1 MANNTID
8 ISQLKSGNVD
18 APAKN
23 IDGHEQRDFGNGMKE
38 FDPAANGFKKEEKQL
53 KPNDKDRAL
62 MEFDEQMKSRREEV
76 EQFNELIDQYGG
88 QISEEELR
96 EELNQKHITEILHDG
111 SGDKFEDKN
120 TKVVEMATPAKE
132 NVPVQQS
139 SELDELERE
148 LDDDMAADE
157 HIAVPAYKP
166 ETVEAAKPTT
176 AAQTIQEELKPEPP
190 KYIPVPDKTKERN
203 IPELSDEDKDLAA
216 LEGDV
221 EAPTEDFDAKL
232 KAELS
237 KKMKPVTKKFD
248 LSAVAVS
255 NKPITVSN
263 ATNKVVR
270 MDKKI
275 FTWALPRS
283 KRPVSVKAFTATEL
297 NVLQSYVENRSR
309 SRDVFKTIWDHIIG
323 NKGDSFDTW
332 AKCTSYFDVDHLWFA
347 IYGACFNGANYLPY
361 TCPKCNEVTVAND
374 IPLETMCKSDK
385 PGAKE
390 EIEKLRHIAD
400 DPDFGNVFAGYRVQ
414 VSDQFVF
421 EFKEPSIYD
430 TVIVPTMFDA
440 EFSRKYSDIIGVCA
454 YISNIYCIDMEG
466 DTPVL
471 RPIAVKEFINNE
483 TKTQKAKVIQY
494 AKIIRTLESDQYSVI
509 MGHVNAMNESDS
521 VYYCLPAVSCDHC
534 KQEIEEERSAA
545 ADLVFMRHRLAILG
559 V

>member
-62 MEFDEQMKSRREEV
+62 MEFDKQMESRREEV

-96 EELNQKHITEILHDG
+96 EELNQQHITEILHDG

-120 TKVVEMATPAKE
+120 TKVVEMAAPAKE

-148 LDDDMAADE
+148 LDDDMVDE
-157 HIAVPAYKP
+157 HIAVPAHKP
-166 ETVEAAKPTT
+166 ETAEAAKPTI

-466 DTPVL
+466 DSPVL

>member
-62 MEFDEQMKSRREEV
+62 MEFDKQMESRREEV

-96 EELNQKHITEILHDG
+96 EELNQQHITEILHDG

-120 TKVVEMATPAKE
+120 TKVVEMAAPAKE

-148 LDDDMAADE
+148 LDDDMADE
-157 HIAVPAYKP
+157 RIAVLAHKP
-166 ETVEAAKPTT
+166 ETVEAAKPTI

-466 DTPVL
+466 DSPVL

-509 MGHVNAMNESDS
+509 MGHINAMNESDS

>member
-96 EELNQKHITEILHDG
+96 EELNQQHITEILHDG

-120 TKVVEMATPAKE
+120 TKVVEMAAPAKE

-148 LDDDMAADE
+148 LDDDMADE
-157 HIAVPAYKP
+157 HIAVPAHKP
-166 ETVEAAKPTT
+166 ETVESAKPTA

-466 DTPVL
+466 DSPVL

-494 AKIIRTLESDQYSVI
+494 AKIIRTLESDQYNVI
-509 MGHVNAMNESDS
+509 MGHINAMNESDS

>member
-96 EELNQKHITEILHDG
+96 EELNQQHITEILHDG

-120 TKVVEMATPAKE
+120 TKVVEMAAPAKE
-132 NVPVQQS
+132 NVPAQQS

-148 LDDDMAADE
+148 LDDDMADE
-157 HIAVPAYKP
+157 HIAVPAHKP
-166 ETVEAAKPTT
+166 ETIEAAKPTT

-466 DTPVL
+466 DSPVL

>member
-8 ISQLKSGNVD
+8 ISQLKSRNVD

-96 EELNQKHITEILHDG
+96 EELNQQHITEILHDG

-120 TKVVEMATPAKE
+120 TNVVEMAAPAKE

-148 LDDDMAADE
+148 LDDDMADE
-157 HIAVPAYKP
+157 HIAVPAHKP
-166 ETVEAAKPTT
+166 ETVEVAKPTT

-190 KYIPVPDKTKERN
+190 KYIPVPDKTKEKN

-466 DTPVL
+466 DSPVL

>member
-96 EELNQKHITEILHDG
+96 EELNQQHITEILHDG

-120 TKVVEMATPAKE
+120 TKVVEMAAPAKE

-148 LDDDMAADE
+148 LDDDMADE
-157 HIAVPAYKP
+157 RIAVLAHKP
-166 ETVEAAKPTT
+166 ETVEAAKPTI

-361 TCPKCNEVTVAND
+361 TCPKCNEVTVATD

-385 PGAKE
+385 PEAKE

-466 DTPVL
+466 DSPVL

-509 MGHVNAMNESDS
+509 MGHINAMNESDS

>member
-96 EELNQKHITEILHDG
+96 EELNQQHITEILHDG

-120 TKVVEMATPAKE
+120 TKVVEMAAPAKE

-148 LDDDMAADE
+148 LDDDMADE
-157 HIAVPAYKP
+157 HIAVPAHKP

-190 KYIPVPDKTKERN
+190 KYIPVPDKTKEKN

-466 DTPVL
+466 DSPVL

>member
-96 EELNQKHITEILHDG
+96 EELNQQHITEILHDG

-120 TKVVEMATPAKE
+120 TKVVEMAAPAKE

-148 LDDDMAADE
+148 LDDDMADE
-157 HIAVPAYKP
+157 HIAVPAHKP

-466 DTPVL
+466 DSPVL

>member
-8 ISQLKSGNVD
+8 ISQLKSGNV
-18 APAKN
+18 PAKN
-23 IDGHEQRDFGNGMKE
+23 IDGKEQRDFGNGMKE

-62 MEFDEQMKSRREEV
+62 MTFDEQMKSRREEV
-76 EQFNELIDQYGG
+76 ETYNELLDQYGG

-96 EELNQKHITEILHDG
+96 AELNQEHITEILHDG
-111 SGDKFEDKN
+111 AGDKFEDKN
-120 TKVVEMATPAKE
+120 TIHAAENAEITKE
-132 NVPVQQS
+132 EIHMQQS

-148 LDDDMAADE
+148 LDDDMADE
-157 HIAVPAYKP
+157 HIVTPVQKVDTA
-166 ETVEAAKPTT
+166 ETKPT
-176 AAQTIQEELKPEPP
+176 AVQSIQEELKPEPP
-190 KYIPVPDKTKERN
+190 KYVPVPDKKKEQN
-203 IPELSDEDKDLAA
+203 VPELSDEDKDLAA
-216 LEGDV
+216 LEGEV

-237 KKMKPVTKKFD
+237 KKMKPVTRKFD

-283 KRPVSVKAFTATEL
+283 KRPVTVKAFTATEL

-309 SRDVFKTIWDHIIG
+309 SRDVFKTIWDHIVG
-323 NKGDSFDTW
+323 NKGNSFETW

-361 TCPKCNEVTVAND
+361 TCPECNEVTVAND
-374 IPLETMCKSDK
+374 IPLENMCKSEK
-385 PGAKE
+385 PGARE
-390 EIEKLRHIAD
+390 EIEQLRHIAD
-400 DPDFGNVFAGYRVQ
+400 NPDFGNVFAGYRVQ

-430 TVIVPTMFDA
+430 TVIVPNMFDA
-440 EFSRKYSDIIGVCA
+440 EFSRKYSDIIGICA
-454 YISNIYCIDMEG
+454 YISNIYCLDIENDA
-466 DTPVL
+466 PVL
-471 RPIAVKEFINNE
+471 RPISVKEFINNE

-494 AKIIRTLESDQYSVI
+494 AKIIRTLESDQYNVI
-509 MGHVNAMNESDS
+509 MGHINAMNESDS

-534 KQEIEEERSAA
+534 KKEIEEERSAA

>member
-8 ISQLKSGNVD
+8 ISQLKSGNDD

-62 MEFDEQMKSRREEV
+62 MEFDKQMESRREEV

-96 EELNQKHITEILHDG
+96 EELNQQHITEILHDG

-120 TKVVEMATPAKE
+120 TKVVEMAAPAKE

-148 LDDDMAADE
+148 LDDDMADE
-157 HIAVPAYKP
+157 HIAIPAHKP
-166 ETVEAAKPTT
+166 ETVEVAKPTT

-190 KYIPVPDKTKERN
+190 KYIPVPDKTKEKN

-232 KAELS
+232 KTELS

-430 TVIVPTMFDA
+430 TVIVPTMFDV

-466 DTPVL
+466 DSPVL

-509 MGHVNAMNESDS
+509 MGHINAMNESDS

>member
-62 MEFDEQMKSRREEV
+62 MEFDKQMESRREEV

-96 EELNQKHITEILHDG
+96 EELNQQHITEILHDG

-120 TKVVEMATPAKE
+120 TKVVEMAVPAKE

-148 LDDDMAADE
+148 LDDDMADE
-157 HIAVPAYKP
+157 HIAVPTHKP
-166 ETVEAAKPTT
+166 ETVETAKPTT

-466 DTPVL
+466 DSPVL

>member
-62 MEFDEQMKSRREEV
+62 MEFDKQMESRREEV

-96 EELNQKHITEILHDG
+96 EELNQQHITEILHDG

-120 TKVVEMATPAKE
+120 TKVVEMAAPAKE

-148 LDDDMAADE
+148 LDDDMADE
-157 HIAVPAYKP
+157 HIAVPAHKP
-166 ETVEAAKPTT
+166 ETAEAAKPTI

-430 TVIVPTMFDA
+430 TVIVPAMFDA

-466 DTPVL
+466 DSPVL

>member
-62 MEFDEQMKSRREEV
+62 MEFDKQMESRREEV

-96 EELNQKHITEILHDG
+96 EELNQQHITEILHDG
-111 SGDKFEDKN
+111 TGDKFEDKN
-120 TKVVEMATPAKE
+120 TKVVEMAAPAKE

-148 LDDDMAADE
+148 LDDNMADE
-157 HIAVPAYKP
+157 HIAVQAHKP
-166 ETVEAAKPTT
+166 ETVEVAKPTT
-176 AAQTIQEELKPEPP
+176 AAQTIQEKLEPEPP
-190 KYIPVPDKTKERN
+190 KYIPVPDKTKEKN

-466 DTPVL
+466 DSPVL

-494 AKIIRTLESDQYSVI
+494 AKIIRTLESDQYSII

>member
-62 MEFDEQMKSRREEV
+62 MEFDKQMESRREEV

-96 EELNQKHITEILHDG
+96 EELNQQHITEILHDG
-111 SGDKFEDKN
+111 TGDKFEDKN
-120 TKVVEMATPAKE
+120 TKVVEMAAPAKE

-148 LDDDMAADE
+148 LDDNMADE
-157 HIAVPAYKP
+157 HIAVPAHKP
-166 ETVEAAKPTT
+166 ETVEVAKPTT
-176 AAQTIQEELKPEPP
+176 AAQTIQEKLEPEPP
-190 KYIPVPDKTKERN
+190 KYIPVPDKTKEKN

-283 KRPVSVKAFTATEL
+283 KRPVSIKAFTATEL

-466 DTPVL
+466 DSPVL

-509 MGHVNAMNESDS
+509 MGHINAMNESDS

>member
-62 MEFDEQMKSRREEV
+62 MEFDKQMESRREEV
-76 EQFNELIDQYGG
+76 EKFNELIDQYGG

-96 EELNQKHITEILHDG
+96 EELNQQHITEILHDG

-120 TKVVEMATPAKE
+120 TKVVEMAAPAKE

-148 LDDDMAADE
+148 LDDDMADE
-157 HIAVPAYKP
+157 HIAVPAHKP
-166 ETVEAAKPTT
+166 ETAEAAKPTI

-466 DTPVL
+466 DSPVL

>member
-62 MEFDEQMKSRREEV
+62 MEFDKQMESRREEV

-96 EELNQKHITEILHDG
+96 EELNQQHITEILHDG

-120 TKVVEMATPAKE
+120 TKVVEMAAPAKE

-148 LDDDMAADE
+148 LDDDMADE
-157 HIAVPAYKP
+157 HIAIPAHKP
-166 ETVEAAKPTT
+166 ETVEVAKPTT

-190 KYIPVPDKTKERN
+190 KYIPVPDKTKEKN

-232 KAELS
+232 KTELS

-466 DTPVL
+466 DSPVL

-509 MGHVNAMNESDS
+509 MGHINAMNESDS

>member
-76 EQFNELIDQYGG
+76 EKFNELIDQYGG

-96 EELNQKHITEILHDG
+96 EELNQQHITEILHDG

-120 TKVVEMATPAKE
+120 TKVVEMAAPAKE

-148 LDDDMAADE
+148 LDDDMADE
-157 HIAVPAYKP
+157 HIAVPAHKP

-466 DTPVL
+466 DSPVL

>member
-62 MEFDEQMKSRREEV
+62 MEFDKQMESRREEV

-96 EELNQKHITEILHDG
+96 EELNQQHITEILHDG

-120 TKVVEMATPAKE
+120 TKVVEMAAPAKE

-148 LDDDMAADE
+148 LDDDMADE
-157 HIAVPAYKP
+157 HIAVPAHKP
-166 ETVEAAKPTT
+166 ETVEVAKPTT

-190 KYIPVPDKTKERN
+190 KYIPVPDKTKEKN

-347 IYGACFNGANYLPY
+347 IYGACFSGANYLPY

-466 DTPVL
+466 DSPVL

-509 MGHVNAMNESDS
+509 MGYVNAMNESDS

>member
-96 EELNQKHITEILHDG
+96 EELNQQHITEILHDG

-120 TKVVEMATPAKE
+120 TKVVEMAAPAKE

-148 LDDDMAADE
+148 LDDDMADE
-157 HIAVPAYKP
+157 HIAVPAHKP

-309 SRDVFKTIWDHIIG
+309 SRDVFKTIWDHIIS

-466 DTPVL
+466 DSPVL

>member
-62 MEFDEQMKSRREEV
+62 MEFDKQMESRREEV

-96 EELNQKHITEILHDG
+96 EELNQQHITEILHDG

-120 TKVVEMATPAKE
+120 AKIVEMAVPAKE

-148 LDDDMAADE
+148 LDDDMADE
-157 HIAVPAYKP
+157 HIAVPAHKP

-190 KYIPVPDKTKERN
+190 KYIPFPDKTKERN

-466 DTPVL
+466 DSPVL

>member
-62 MEFDEQMKSRREEV
+62 MEFDKQMESRREEV

-96 EELNQKHITEILHDG
+96 EELNQQHITEILHDG

-120 TKVVEMATPAKE
+120 TKVVEMAAPAKE

-148 LDDDMAADE
+148 LDDDMADE
-157 HIAVPAYKP
+157 HIAVPAHKP
-166 ETVEAAKPTT
+166 ETAEAAKHTI

-466 DTPVL
+466 DSPVL

>member
-18 APAKN
+18 TPAKN
-23 IDGHEQRDFGNGMKE
+23 IDGKEQRDFGNGMKE

-62 MEFDEQMKSRREEV
+62 MAFDEQMKSRREEV
-76 EQFNELIDQYGG
+76 ETFNELLDQYGG

-96 EELNQKHITEILHDG
+96 AEMKQEHITEILHDG
-111 SGDKFEDKN
+111 AGDKFEDKN
-120 TKVVEMATPAKE
+120 TKVAEIAAPVKEEMHI
-132 NVPVQQS
+132 QQS

-148 LDDDMAADE
+148 LDDDMVDE
-157 HIAVPAYKP
+157 HVTTLAQKP
-166 ETVEAAKPTT
+166 KPVEAKPIAT
-176 AAQTIQEELKPEPP
+176 QSIQEELKSEPP
-190 KYIPVPDKTKERN
+190 QYMPVPDKKKEQN

-361 TCPKCNEVTVAND
+361 TCPECKEVTVAND
-374 IPLETMCKSDK
+374 IPLETMCKSEK

-400 DPDFGNVFAGYRVQ
+400 DPEFGNVFAGYRVQ

-440 EFSRKYSDIIGVCA
+440 EFSRKYSDIIGLCA
-454 YISNIYCIDMEG
+454 YIANIYCIDTEG
-466 DTPVL
+466 DSPVL

-494 AKIIRTLESDQYSVI
+494 AKIIRTLESDQYNVV
-509 MGHVNAMNESDS
+509 MGHINAMNESDS
-521 VYYCLPAVSCDHC
+521 IYYCLPSVSCDHC
-534 KQEIEEERSAA
+534 KKEIEEERSAA

>member
-62 MEFDEQMKSRREEV
+62 MEFDKQMESRREEV

-96 EELNQKHITEILHDG
+96 EELNQQHITEILHDG

-120 TKVVEMATPAKE
+120 TKVVEMAAPAKE

-148 LDDDMAADE
+148 LDDDMADE
-157 HIAVPAYKP
+157 RIAVLAHKP
-166 ETVEAAKPTT
+166 ETVEAAKPTI

-390 EIEKLRHIAD
+390 EIEKLRHVAD

-466 DTPVL
+466 DSPVL

>member
-96 EELNQKHITEILHDG
+96 EELNQQHITEILHDG

-120 TKVVEMATPAKE
+120 TKVVEMADPAKE

-148 LDDDMAADE
+148 LDDDMADE
-157 HIAVPAYKP
+157 HIAVPAHKP

-466 DTPVL
+466 DSPVL

>member
-62 MEFDEQMKSRREEV
+62 MEFDKQMESRREEV

-96 EELNQKHITEILHDG
+96 EELNQQHITEILHDG

-120 TKVVEMATPAKE
+120 TKVVEMAAPAKE
-132 NVPVQQS
+132 NVPIQQS

-148 LDDDMAADE
+148 LDDDMADE
-157 HIAVPAYKP
+157 HIAVPAHKP
-166 ETVEAAKPTT
+166 ETAEAAKPTI

-454 YISNIYCIDMEG
+454 YISNIYCIDIEG
-466 DTPVL
+466 DSPVL

>member
-62 MEFDEQMKSRREEV
+62 MEFDKQMESRREEV

-96 EELNQKHITEILHDG
+96 EELNQQHITEILHDG

-120 TKVVEMATPAKE
+120 TKVVEMAAPAKE

-148 LDDDMAADE
+148 LDDDMADE
-157 HIAVPAYKP
+157 HIAVPAHKP
-166 ETVEAAKPTT
+166 ETVEVAKPTT

-190 KYIPVPDKTKERN
+190 KYIPVPDKTKEKN

-466 DTPVL
+466 DSPVL

-509 MGHVNAMNESDS
+509 MGHINAMNESDS

>member
-62 MEFDEQMKSRREEV
+62 MEFDKQMESRREEV

-96 EELNQKHITEILHDG
+96 EELNQQHITEILHDG

-120 TKVVEMATPAKE
+120 TKVVEMAAPAKE

-148 LDDDMAADE
+148 LDDDMADE
-157 HIAVPAYKP
+157 HIAVPAHKP
-166 ETVEAAKPTT
+166 ETAEAAKPTI
-176 AAQTIQEELKPEPP
+176 AAQTIQKELKPEPP

-466 DTPVL
+466 DSPVL

>member
-62 MEFDEQMKSRREEV
+62 MEFDKQMESRREEV

-96 EELNQKHITEILHDG
+96 EELNQQHITEILHDG

-120 TKVVEMATPAKE
+120 TKVVEMAAPAKE

-148 LDDDMAADE
+148 LDDDMADE
-157 HIAVPAYKP
+157 HIAVPAHKP
-166 ETVEAAKPTT
+166 ETVEVAKPTT

-190 KYIPVPDKTKERN
+190 KYIPVPDKTKEKN

-466 DTPVL
+466 DSPVL

>member
-62 MEFDEQMKSRREEV
+62 MEFDKQMESRREEV

-96 EELNQKHITEILHDG
+96 EELNQQHITEILHDG

-120 TKVVEMATPAKE
+120 TKVVEMAAPAKE

-148 LDDDMAADE
+148 LDDDMADE
-157 HIAVPAYKP
+157 HIAVPAHKP
-166 ETVEAAKPTT
+166 ETVEVAKPTT

-190 KYIPVPDKTKERN
+190 KYIPVPDKTKEKN

-466 DTPVL
+466 DSPVL

-494 AKIIRTLESDQYSVI
+494 AKIIRTLESDQYSII

>member
-96 EELNQKHITEILHDG
+96 EELNQQHITEILHDG

-120 TKVVEMATPAKE
+120 TKVVEMAVPAKE

-148 LDDDMAADE
+148 LDDDMADE
-157 HIAVPAYKP
+157 HIAVPTHKP
-166 ETVEAAKPTT
+166 ETVETAKPTT

-466 DTPVL
+466 DSPVL

>member
-120 TKVVEMATPAKE
+120 TKVVEMAAPAKE

-148 LDDDMAADE
+148 LDDDMADE
-157 HIAVPAYKP
+157 HIAVPAHKP

-176 AAQTIQEELKPEPP
+176 ADQTIQEELKPELP

-466 DTPVL
+466 DSPVL

>member
-1 MANNTID
+1 MANNIID

-96 EELNQKHITEILHDG
+96 EELNQQHITEILHDG

-120 TKVVEMATPAKE
+120 TKVVEMAAPAKE

-148 LDDDMAADE
+148 LDDDMADE
-157 HIAVPAYKP
+157 HIAVPAHKP

-466 DTPVL
+466 DSPVL

-509 MGHVNAMNESDS
+509 MGHINAMNESDS

>member
-62 MEFDEQMKSRREEV
+62 MEFDKQMESRREEV

-96 EELNQKHITEILHDG
+96 EELNQQHITEILHDG

-120 TKVVEMATPAKE
+120 TKVVEMAAPAKE

-148 LDDDMAADE
+148 LDDDMADE
-157 HIAVPAYKP
+157 RIAVLAHKP
-166 ETVEAAKPTT
+166 ETVEAAKPTI

-430 TVIVPTMFDA
+430 TVIVPTMFDT

-494 AKIIRTLESDQYSVI
+494 AKIIRTLESDQYNVI
-509 MGHVNAMNESDS
+509 MGHINAMNESDS

>member
-62 MEFDEQMKSRREEV
+62 MEFDKQMESRREEV

-96 EELNQKHITEILHDG
+96 EELNQQHITEILHDG
-111 SGDKFEDKN
+111 TGDKFEDKN
-120 TKVVEMATPAKE
+120 TKVVEMAAPAKE

-148 LDDDMAADE
+148 LDDDMADE
-157 HIAVPAYKP
+157 HIAIPAHKP
-166 ETVEAAKPTT
+166 ETVEVAKPTT

-190 KYIPVPDKTKERN
+190 KYIPVPDKTKEKN

-232 KAELS
+232 KTELS

-430 TVIVPTMFDA
+430 TVIVPTMFDV

-466 DTPVL
+466 DSPVL

-494 AKIIRTLESDQYSVI
+494 AKIIRTLESDQYNVI
-509 MGHVNAMNESDS
+509 MGHINAMNESDS

>member
-62 MEFDEQMKSRREEV
+62 MEFDKQMESRREEV

-96 EELNQKHITEILHDG
+96 EELNQQHITEILHDG

-120 TKVVEMATPAKE
+120 TKVVEMAAPAKE
-132 NVPVQQS
+132 NVPIQQS

-148 LDDDMAADE
+148 LDDDMADE
-157 HIAVPAYKP
+157 HIAVPAHKP
-166 ETVEAAKPTT
+166 ETAEAAKPTI

-466 DTPVL
+466 DSPVL

>member
-62 MEFDEQMKSRREEV
+62 MEFDKQMESRREEV

-96 EELNQKHITEILHDG
+96 EELNQQHITEILHDG
-111 SGDKFEDKN
+111 TGDKFEDKN
-120 TKVVEMATPAKE
+120 TKVVEMAAPAKE

-148 LDDDMAADE
+148 LDDNMADE
-157 HIAVPAYKP
+157 HIAVLAHKP
-166 ETVEAAKPTT
+166 ETVEVAKPTT
-176 AAQTIQEELKPEPP
+176 AAQTIQEKLEPEPP
-190 KYIPVPDKTKERN
+190 KYIPVPDKTKEKN

-232 KAELS
+232 KTELS

-347 IYGACFNGANYLPY
+347 MMELVSTELTTYLIH
-361 TCPKCNEVTVAND
+361 V
-374 IPLETMCKSDK
+374 L
-385 PGAKE
+385 
-390 EIEKLRHIAD
+390 
-400 DPDFGNVFAGYRVQ
+400 NV
-414 VSDQFVF
+414 
-421 EFKEPSIYD
+421 
-430 TVIVPTMFDA
+430 
-440 EFSRKYSDIIGVCA
+440 
-454 YISNIYCIDMEG
+454 
-466 DTPVL
+466 
-471 RPIAVKEFINNE
+471 
-483 TKTQKAKVIQY
+483 
-494 AKIIRTLESDQYSVI
+494 
-509 MGHVNAMNESDS
+509 
-521 VYYCLPAVSCDHC
+521 
-534 KQEIEEERSAA
+534 
-545 ADLVFMRHRLAILG
+545 MRLL
-559 V
+559 

>member
-8 ISQLKSGNVD
+8 ISQLKSGNAD

-62 MEFDEQMKSRREEV
+62 MEFDKQMESRREEV

-96 EELNQKHITEILHDG
+96 EELNQQHITEILHDG

-120 TKVVEMATPAKE
+120 TKVVEMAAPAKK

-148 LDDDMAADE
+148 LDDDMVDE
-157 HIAVPAYKP
+157 HIAVPVHKP
-166 ETVEAAKPTT
+166 ETEEAAKPIT

-466 DTPVL
+466 DSPVL

>member
-62 MEFDEQMKSRREEV
+62 MEFDKQMESRREEV

-96 EELNQKHITEILHDG
+96 EELNQQHITEILHDG

-120 TKVVEMATPAKE
+120 TKVVEMAAPAKE

-148 LDDDMAADE
+148 LDDDMADE
-157 HIAVPAYKP
+157 RIAVLAHKP
-166 ETVEAAKPTT
+166 ETVEAAKPTI

-466 DTPVL
+466 DSPVL

>member
-96 EELNQKHITEILHDG
+96 EELNQQHITEILHDG

-120 TKVVEMATPAKE
+120 TKVVEMAAPAKE

-148 LDDDMAADE
+148 LDDDMADE
-157 HIAVPAYKP
+157 RIAVP

-216 LEGDV
+216 LEGDI

-466 DTPVL
+466 DSPVL

>member
-62 MEFDEQMKSRREEV
+62 MEFDKQMESRREEV

-96 EELNQKHITEILHDG
+96 EELNQQHITEILHDG

-120 TKVVEMATPAKE
+120 TKVVEMAAPAKE
-132 NVPVQQS
+132 NVPIQQS

-148 LDDDMAADE
+148 LDDDMADE
-157 HIAVPAYKP
+157 HIAVPAHKP
-166 ETVEAAKPTT
+166 ETVEVAKPTT

-466 DTPVL
+466 DSPVL